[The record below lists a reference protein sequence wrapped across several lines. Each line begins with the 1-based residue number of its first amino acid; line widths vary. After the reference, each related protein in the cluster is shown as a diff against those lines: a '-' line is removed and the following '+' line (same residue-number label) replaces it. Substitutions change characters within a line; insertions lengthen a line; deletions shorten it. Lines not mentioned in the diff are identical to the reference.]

1 MRNPVR
7 LVSTW
12 PRTGRAVLAAAS
24 VLLLLAAGAPSAQDG
39 DVRFVGKTKY
49 LNNARAVVVHTID
62 DSTKLV
68 VDTADAMDKYGI
80 KGTFLISTEEDPP
93 VEERFHNQ
101 LQVWLLWPRMQQAV
115 ENGHELGAH
124 AVTHPCHRPQSDRT
138 SENYRAFCDANYNDA
153 ELKGSRD
160 MILKKTSQPFVW
172 TWGYPC
178 GHCADFEFIHKR
190 LAAAG
195 YITARNYP
203 GEAQGLHVRP
213 DLQTWADNPY
223 DAPYTQVVQ
232 KAGGRRGAPAPAI
245 DVPDLNTKFDE
256 VYQQG
261 GIYHFL
267 SHPQSLD
274 FGPDGFYEKHLSH
287 IGRRADVWYVPM
299 GPALRLPH
307 DCREDRGQ
315 ADEQGER
322 ESPLRGLERARPE
335 DLQREPHARVRRAGI
350 RHGDGERQEARRTG
364 RRRHGSLD
372 RGVRPARRR
381 APVRHRPFQHHAGVP
396 MTPQPAIWR
405 RWPSSWQ
412 GLGGCGAR
420 RRRRAWAMSYTTR
433 EGVKMRAR

>member
-1 MRNPVR
+1 MRRTHSPASVELNT
-7 LVSTW
+7 VSNALDGTW
-12 PRTGRAVLAAAS
+12 RRAGRAVLAGAA
-24 VLLLLAAGAPSAQDG
+24 VLVLVAAGAPSAQQT
-39 DVRFVGKTKY
+39 DVQFVGKTKY

-80 KGTFLISTEEDPP
+80 KGTFLISTEQDPP
-93 VEERFHNQ
+93 PEERFFNQ
-101 LQVWLLWPRMQQAV
+101 LQVWVLWPRMQKAV
-115 ENGHELGAH
+115 DNGHELGAH

-160 MILKKTSQPFVW
+160 MILKRTSQPFVW

-178 GHCADFEFIHKR
+178 GHCADFDFIHKR
-190 LAAAG
+190 LAEAG
-195 YITARNYP
+195 YIVARNYP

-245 DVPDLNTKFDE
+245 DVPSLNAKFDE
-256 VYQQG
+256 VYEKG

-274 FGPDGFYEKHLSH
+274 FGPEGFYEKHLSH

-299 GPALRLPH
+299 GPAYAFR
-307 DCREDRGQ
+307 
-315 ADEQGER
+315 AIAER
-322 ESPLRGLERARPE
+322 TE
-335 DLQREPHARVRRAGI
+335 
-350 RHGDGERQEARRTG
+350 
-364 RRRHGSLD
+364 
-372 RGVRPARRR
+372 VRPASKGNAR
-381 APVRHRPFQHHAGVP
+381 ARFAVSNTLDRKIYNGSLTLEFTAPPSVTVTSNGKKLAERATGPTDRWNEEFVR
-396 MTPQPAIWR
+396 
-405 RWPSSWQ
+405 
-412 GLGGCGAR
+412 
-420 RRRRAWAMSYTTR
+420 R
-433 EGVKMRAR
+433 EGNRLFVTVRSNTTLEFR

>member
-12 PRTGRAVLAAAS
+12 PRAGRAILAAAS
-24 VLLLLAAGAPSAQDG
+24 VLLLLAAGAPSAQTG
-39 DVRFVGKTKY
+39 AVQFVGKTKY
-49 LNNARAVVVHTID
+49 LNNARAVVTHTID

-68 VDTADAMDKYGI
+68 VETADAMDKYGI

-101 LQVWLLWPRMQQAV
+101 LQVWLLWPRMRKAV

-138 SENYRAFCDANYNDA
+138 SEAYRAFCDANYNDA

-178 GHCADFEFIHKR
+178 GHCADFDFIHKR

-232 KAGGRRGAPAPAI
+232 KAGGRRGTPAPAI
-245 DVPDLNTKFDE
+245 DVPDLDKKFDE
-256 VYQQG
+256 VYQKG

-274 FGPDGFYEKHLSH
+274 FGPEGFYEKHLSH
-287 IGRRADVWYVPM
+287 IARRADVWYVPM
-299 GPALRLPH
+299 GPLYAFHTIVEKTEVRPMSNGNAKARFAVSNTL
-307 DCREDRGQ
+307 DRKIYNGSLTLEFT
-315 ADEQGER
+315 APASISVMSGGKK
-322 ESPLRGLERARPE
+322 LAERATGVTDRWTE
-335 DLQREPHARVRRAGI
+335 EFVRRE
-350 RHGDGERQEARRTG
+350 GDRLFVT
-364 RRRHGSLD
+364 
-372 RGVRPARRR
+372 VRPN
-381 APVRHRPFQHHAGVP
+381 
-396 MTPQPAIWR
+396 
-405 RWPSSWQ
+405 
-412 GLGGCGAR
+412 
-420 RRRRAWAMSYTTR
+420 TTLEFR
-433 EGVKMRAR
+433 